1 MRLISQPKKL
11 IYYLV
16 SLSIALLHIIVTYIK
31 ENKGD
36 FTGCCPTKV
45 EHHITKLQKLYSPP
59 RNFRAGNK
67 SPMPFLEKSL
77 CMGDLLPA
85 REIFI
90 ERPPGRLTKVSSLKI
105 VEKRQ
110 PPPLP
115 IFSTKLLQLNQLM
128 KLEVQTT
135 RKTNASAN
143 GAEKNGMMRTETNGS
158 LVIIVL
164 ISITCNAQ
172 SCSTR
177 KMNIM
182 ILISIS
188 IYECYMTFFHEQ
200 IELQVTP

>member
-1 MRLISQPKKL
+1 MRLISQPKKI

-16 SLSIALLHIIVTYIK
+16 SLSIALLHIVIYIK

-45 EHHITKLQKLYSPP
+45 EHRITKLQKLYSPP

-67 SPMPFLEKSL
+67 SPVPFLEKPL

-90 ERPPGRLTKVSSLKI
+90 ERPPGRSTKVSRLKN

-110 PPPLP
+110 APPLP
-115 IFSTKLLQLNQLM
+115 IFSTKLLQLNQLR

-143 GAEKNGMMRTETNGS
+143 GAQKNGMMRTETNGS
-158 LVIIVL
+158 FVITAV
-164 ISITCNAQ
+164 ISITCNAR
-172 SCSTR
+172 SCSAR
-177 KMNIM
+177 KINIM

-188 IYECYMTFFHEQ
+188 IYERYVTFFCEQ
-200 IELQVTP
+200 IELRVTP